1 MKFLFKLF
9 LWRIGLLKKD
19 ICPYCKKRLVEHYG
33 EREYTRTYDCYTKR
47 CRFNE

>member
-1 MKFLFKLF
+1 MKFLLKLF

-33 EREYTRTYDCYTKR
+33 EGSLVTYDCYTKR
-47 CRFNE
+47 CKFNE